1 VTINQGRQEKARG
14 DAVYSD
20 LELRAFDLVALSVIE
35 GPNGKG
41 MSHMNPLIDVSS
53 GSEQCL
59 QNRAILMAERGR
71 IRRGLLTQID
81 PLCPSVRVPE
91 VKITSRM
98 I

>member
-1 VTINQGRQEKARG
+1 
-14 DAVYSD
+14 
-20 LELRAFDLVALSVIE
+20 
-35 GPNGKG
+35 
-41 MSHMNPLIDVSS
+41 MNPLIDVSS

-91 VKITSRM
+91 VEITSRM